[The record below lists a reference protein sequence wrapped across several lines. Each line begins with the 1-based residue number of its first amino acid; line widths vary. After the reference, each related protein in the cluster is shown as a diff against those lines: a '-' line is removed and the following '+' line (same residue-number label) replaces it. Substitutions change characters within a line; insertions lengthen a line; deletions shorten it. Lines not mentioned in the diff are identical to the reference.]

1 MDGHSSEISVE
12 AYQGTN
18 FFYAGIQP
26 DGFQVICEK
35 AFCYVEPLLIV
46 VEKGMKTLDAKL
58 IPVLEEKYGPKW
70 WPVQYPEEISKDPFK
85 NLILTVLSQNTS
97 EVNCI
102 RAYKG
107 LSARFEV
114 KPEILAQAKET
125 DIRETIR
132 SGGLYNVK
140 AKRIK
145 EVSKAVLERFGGDI
159 ASILSL
165 PKEEARKRL
174 MELPGIG
181 PKTADVLLTSRHGY
195 GQVFVVDTHMDRIAK
210 RLGLVKPDAKYEEIQ
225 EALRNF
231 IPWDKGE
238 RVGGLFW
245 LLAKY
250 TCRAQNPK
258 CYECPLTEICEYR
271 NKTKQGQREGYRT
284 L

>member
-1 MDGHSSEISVE
+1 
-12 AYQGTN
+12 
-18 FFYAGIQP
+18 
-26 DGFQVICEK
+26 
-35 AFCYVEPLLIV
+35 
-46 VEKGMKTLDAKL
+46 MKTLDAQL
-58 IPVLEEKYGPKW
+58 IPILEERYGPKW

-97 EVNCI
+97 EANCI

-107 LSARFEV
+107 LSAKFEV
-114 KPEILAQAKET
+114 KPEILARAREEQ
-125 DIRETIR
+125 IREAIR
-132 SGGLYNVK
+132 RGGLYNVK

-145 EVSKAVLERFGGDI
+145 ELSKAVLKKFGGNI

-165 PKEEARKRL
+165 PKEKAREKF

-181 PKTADVLLTSRHGY
+181 PKTADVLLASHHGY

-225 EALRNF
+225 VALKNF
-231 IPWDKGE
+231 IPFDKGE
-238 RVGGLFW
+238 RVAGLFW

-258 CYECPLTEICEYR
+258 CNECPIAPICDY
-271 NKTKQGQREGYRT
+271 GQKKMKPEKETR